1 MRDIVRVR
9 RTSSDDRATAES
21 ALSLLTG
28 EAARK
33 RAVATG
39 SKSLAVILRLSTL
52 IESAEE
58 RGSRYE
64 HVCVLQTDTTAFR
77 RLKVDEWMHATTK
90 TPTAAAVQVHVNV
103 INNS

>member
-21 ALSLLTG
+21 APSLLTG

-77 RLKVDEWMHATTK
+77 RLKVDEWMHATT
-90 TPTAAAVQVHVNV
+90 
-103 INNS
+103 NNQQRSSRKRHK